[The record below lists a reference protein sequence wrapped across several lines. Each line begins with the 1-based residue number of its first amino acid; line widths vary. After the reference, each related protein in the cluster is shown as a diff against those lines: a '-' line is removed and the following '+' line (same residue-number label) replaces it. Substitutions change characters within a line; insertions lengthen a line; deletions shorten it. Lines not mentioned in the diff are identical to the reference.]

1 MPLVN
6 FSLRM
11 HAILVAV
18 YPVEFRRRFGRE
30 MNTVFRDQMVAA
42 RKTGEWLETLLI
54 WKYALRD
61 VITVGLPLRLTDSLT
76 MAAILS
82 ASITPLVFLSLIWS
96 LENSLAI
103 RSLFR
108 RAFGI

>member
-1 MPLVN
+1 MPFVN
-6 FSLRM
+6 LSLRL

-18 YPVEFRRRFGRE
+18 YPVEFRRKFGRE
-30 MNTVFRDQMVAA
+30 MNTVFRDQMLAA
-42 RKTGEWLETLLI
+42 RQSGGWLETLLV
-54 WKYALRD
+54 WTYALRD

-82 ASITPLVFLSLIWS
+82 ASVTPLVFVSLIWS
-96 LENSLAI
+96 LENPLAI
-103 RSLFR
+103 RGLFR

>member
-6 FSLRM
+6 FWLRM
-11 HAILVAV
+11 HALLVAV
-18 YPVEFRRRFGRE
+18 YPVEFQRRFGPDMNIIFRE
-30 MNTVFRDQMVAA
+30 QMLAA
-42 RKTGEWLETLLI
+42 RKAGDWLETLLI
-54 WKYALRD
+54 FKYALRD
-61 VITVGLPLRLTDSLT
+61 VIIVGLPLRLADSLT

-82 ASITPLVFLSLIWS
+82 ASITPLVFFSLIWS

>member
-1 MPLVN
+1 
-6 FSLRM
+6 M

-18 YPVEFRRRFGRE
+18 YPAEFRRRFGEE
-30 MNTVFRDQMVAA
+30 MNTAFRDQMLAA
-42 RKTGEWLETLLI
+42 RTTGGWLEALLI

-82 ASITPLVFLSLIWS
+82 ASVTPLVFLSLIWS

-108 RAFGI
+108 RAFGS

>member
-1 MPLVN
+1 MSLVN
-6 FSLRM
+6 LSLRV
-11 HAILVAV
+11 HAILLAV
-18 YPVEFRRRFGRE
+18 YPVEFRHRFGQE
-30 MNTVFRDQMVAA
+30 MNTVFRDQMLAA
-42 RKTGEWLETLLI
+42 REAGGWLETLLV
-54 WKYALRD
+54 WKYELRD

-96 LENSLAI
+96 LENSLAVG
-103 RSLFR
+103 SLFR